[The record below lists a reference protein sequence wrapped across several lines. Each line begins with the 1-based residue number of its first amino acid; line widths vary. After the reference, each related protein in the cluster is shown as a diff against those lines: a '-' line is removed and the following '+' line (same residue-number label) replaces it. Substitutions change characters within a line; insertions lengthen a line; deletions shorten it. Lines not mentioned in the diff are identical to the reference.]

1 MKYHNQIIEIEI
13 QKNEIER
20 KYSELEKNSFS
31 YHFALNESA
40 ESSKSH
46 RENYFSNPSNDIFNY
61 KKKRSTKK
69 KEDILSLEKDIS
81 SLKTSISMKDV
92 CINELQKK
100 LESQEL
106 TLKLKNDECEMIKT
120 KYEFCKNKITE
131 FNTKLSGGKSF
142 NEYEN
147 EIISLKNEFESK
159 SKKNEALISLF
170 TDKLEEANN
179 NIEHLKKIGE
189 VLKEELEKKEYDL
202 NKRQELIIYIQGE
215 IDKISVNNYLIRMK
229 IAY

>member
-1 MKYHNQIIEIEI
+1 
-13 QKNEIER
+13 
-20 KYSELEKNSFS
+20 
-31 YHFALNESA
+31 
-40 ESSKSH
+40 
-46 RENYFSNPSNDIFNY
+46 
-61 KKKRSTKK
+61 
-69 KEDILSLEKDIS
+69 
-81 SLKTSISMKDV
+81 MKDL

-106 TLKLKNDECEMIKT
+106 TLKLRNDEFEMIKS

-147 EIISLKNEFESK
+147 EVISLKNEFEVK
-159 SKKNEALISLF
+159 TKKNETLISFL
-170 TDKLEEANN
+170 TDKLEEANT
-179 NIEHLKKIGE
+179 NIEHLKKIEE

-215 IDKISVNNYLIRMK
+215 IDKISVTV
-229 IAY
+229 